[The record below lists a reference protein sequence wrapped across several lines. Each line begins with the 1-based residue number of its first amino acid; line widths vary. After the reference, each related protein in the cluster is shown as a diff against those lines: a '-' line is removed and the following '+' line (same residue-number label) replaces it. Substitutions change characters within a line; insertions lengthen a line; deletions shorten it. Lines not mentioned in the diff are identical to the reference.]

1 MVFIYGGAWYVG
13 TSDMY
18 PGENLALNGDVVVV
32 SFNYR
37 LNVSSKLPII
47 PIDISCSMF
56 WEERR
61 IGEENDLIFDMVYVK
76 IKNDRYLPQ
85 YQKRCLIE
93 SNMHRIL
100 CLESMN
106 WTMP

>member
-47 PIDISCSMF
+47 PIDISYSMF
-56 WEERR
+56 W
-61 IGEENDLIFDMVYVK
+61 V
-76 IKNDRYLPQ
+76 
-85 YQKRCLIE
+85 
-93 SNMHRIL
+93 
-100 CLESMN
+100 
-106 WTMP
+106 

>member
-1 MVFIYGGAWYVG
+1 MLKVQLVYNRTNLKPVMVFIYGGAWYVG

-37 LNVSSKLPII
+37 LNVSSKLPIV

-56 WEERR
+56 W
-61 IGEENDLIFDMVYVK
+61 V
-76 IKNDRYLPQ
+76 
-85 YQKRCLIE
+85 
-93 SNMHRIL
+93 
-100 CLESMN
+100 
-106 WTMP
+106 